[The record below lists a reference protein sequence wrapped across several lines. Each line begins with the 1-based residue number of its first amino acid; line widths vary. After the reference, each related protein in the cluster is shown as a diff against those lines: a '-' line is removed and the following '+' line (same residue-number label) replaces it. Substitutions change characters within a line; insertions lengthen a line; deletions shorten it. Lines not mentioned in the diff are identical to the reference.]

1 MTGAAAMSSDIQV
14 RDPDYERRV
23 RSSFTRQ
30 GFMRFL
36 GAELAHVGPGTCEIV
51 LPYREELSQQ
61 HGYFH
66 GGVIATLADNAGG
79 YAGFSVMAASD
90 SVLTVEFKVNILAPG
105 HGERL
110 VARAH
115 VKRAGRTLTVAQID
129 VLVVDDGREKL
140 CATALQTLMRLADRS
155 DGPVV

>member
-1 MTGAAAMSSDIQV
+1 MSSAYQV
-14 RDPDYERRV
+14 RDPAFEQRV
-23 RSSFTRQ
+23 RASFARQ

-36 GAELAHVGPGTCEIV
+36 GAELTRVAPGECEIE

-79 YAGFSVMAASD
+79 YAGFTLMAADD

-105 HGERL
+105 HGQRL
-110 VARAH
+110 VGRGH
-115 VKRAGRTLTVAQID
+115 VKRAGRTLTVAQTDILA
-129 VLVVDDGREKL
+129 VTDGRETL

-155 DGPVV
+155 DGPVG